1 MAQNRVSLALNFKLQ
16 HFSVRQLAGPDRSGN
31 FPHRID
37 LKHKTIG
44 DGGPPSC
51 DRGQRQ
57 RWLVLISS
65 SCWKLWRPPCD
76 RGRFGLGQGCI
87 FRAPIMSWP
96 RIMCSQVRMLKFLQ
110 QPREIPYIR
119 VSEGKKT
126 VLSFPET
133 NMQWIY
139 LFKHE
144 QRARFSENQSTP
156 KLENRK
162 TTPCSARAPNLL
174 HMLPSQMVGWN
185 ELCNPAAIRRW
196 TLPPFKGS
204 FPLIMVFIFIFHL
217 YEKKTKKG
225 LK

>member
-1 MAQNRVSLALNFKLQ
+1 MCDRISNQFYGRWLQFNVDTNWNGIIVIEVISGGVLAPDHDLLQRIALQLNFELQ
-16 HFSVRQLAGPDRSGN
+16 HFPVRQLAGPDRSGN

-126 VLSFPET
+126 VLSFP
-133 NMQWIY
+133 
-139 LFKHE
+139 
-144 QRARFSENQSTP
+144 
-156 KLENRK
+156 
-162 TTPCSARAPNLL
+162 
-174 HMLPSQMVGWN
+174 
-185 ELCNPAAIRRW
+185 
-196 TLPPFKGS
+196 
-204 FPLIMVFIFIFHL
+204 
-217 YEKKTKKG
+217 
-225 LK
+225 

>member
-1 MAQNRVSLALNFKLQ
+1 MQLDFKLP

-96 RIMCSQVRMLKFLQ
+96 RIMCSYRAHVKILRTVTKNAVNKSVWSKKYCSWLPLNKHAMNIWLSSL
-110 QPREIPYIR
+110 RIR
-119 VSEGKKT
+119 AHLRKAV
-126 VLSFPET
+126 
-133 NMQWIY
+133 
-139 LFKHE
+139 
-144 QRARFSENQSTP
+144 
-156 KLENRK
+156 K
-162 TTPCSARAPNLL
+162 TT
-174 HMLPSQMVGWN
+174 
-185 ELCNPAAIRRW
+185 
-196 TLPPFKGS
+196 
-204 FPLIMVFIFIFHL
+204 
-217 YEKKTKKG
+217 
-225 LK
+225 